1 MVMWTT
7 VAAVLLNLQ
16 GLRGTLGPRGAKGY
30 TVSKHLQD
38 HHSKIIV
45 GVVNFNDVS
54 SHLNTPLGASRQER
68 VDRINWI

>member
-30 TVSKHLQD
+30 TVSQHLQD
-38 HHSKIIV
+38 HHSKSIV
-45 GVVNFNDVS
+45 SVDDVS

-68 VDRINWI
+68 VDRINRT